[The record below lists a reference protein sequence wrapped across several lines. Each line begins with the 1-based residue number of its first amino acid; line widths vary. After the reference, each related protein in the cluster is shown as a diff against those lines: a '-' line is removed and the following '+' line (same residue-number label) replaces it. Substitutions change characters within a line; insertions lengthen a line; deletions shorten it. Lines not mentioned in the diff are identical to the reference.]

1 MSVKPKKHILDLFRV
16 PNSTLD
22 RNDFLCLDKNENLI
36 GFSEEVV
43 KDIRGIITSDFLTAY
58 PETDLLYQKLSEN
71 LGVDS
76 SQIYLS
82 SGSDAGI
89 KSVFE
94 VYVEPS
100 DEVLIIHP
108 TYSMYYVYADMFQA
122 RLVKVNYE
130 KDLSLSVDRFI
141 KNISSKTKLICIA
154 NPNSPTGTI
163 LSLDELQTILTSARR
178 HNAMVLIDEAYFQF
192 AEKTAIGLLKN
203 NENLILT
210 RTFSK
215 ALGMASA
222 RLGYVIGDPS
232 IIANLFKVRPMYE
245 VSSFAV
251 HLGKYFLE
259 HSELVIDHI
268 KQVSDAKNFL
278 KKELLKDGLSM
289 QPSFTNF
296 VLINVNN
303 SERAKRIAQLL
314 FDEKVIIKGGF
325 NEPCLEPYI
334 RVGIGSLEQMNGFI
348 KIFRM
353 VLAKV
358 N

>member
-130 KDLSLSVDRFI
+130 KDLSLSVDSFI
-141 KNISSKTKLICIA
+141 KTFLPR
-154 NPNSPTGTI
+154 PN
-163 LSLDELQTILTSARR
+163 
-178 HNAMVLIDEAYFQF
+178 
-192 AEKTAIGLLKN
+192 
-203 NENLILT
+203 
-210 RTFSK
+210 
-215 ALGMASA
+215 
-222 RLGYVIGDPS
+222 
-232 IIANLFKVRPMYE
+232 
-245 VSSFAV
+245 
-251 HLGKYFLE
+251 
-259 HSELVIDHI
+259 
-268 KQVSDAKNFL
+268 
-278 KKELLKDGLSM
+278 
-289 QPSFTNF
+289 
-296 VLINVNN
+296 
-303 SERAKRIAQLL
+303 
-314 FDEKVIIKGGF
+314 
-325 NEPCLEPYI
+325 
-334 RVGIGSLEQMNGFI
+334 
-348 KIFRM
+348 
-353 VLAKV
+353 
-358 N
+358 